1 MSIRKSEKIVL
12 QKLIREISIV
22 DDITKRY
29 SREEF
34 LKDVIVQRAVAMTI
48 INIGELTTVLSEDFR
63 DAYPQVPWRKI
74 KGLRNIMA
82 HKYQIVDFEDVWET
96 AVTSIP
102 ELEEQLCEILR
113 DYK

>member
-96 AVTSIP
+96 AVKSIP

>member
-12 QKLIREISIV
+12 QKLIKEISIV

-102 ELEEQLCEILR
+102 ELEKQLCEILR